1 MTKRDSRRE
10 SLRVPRARSHRG
22 NSRNSSVLS
31 FANPEENLLSSG
43 PVAAQALRA
52 ASSRF
57 SLNEQFAATRQEI
70 DFWDDDA
77 SSIYDQ
83 GASVSE
89 AEDEDED
96 EDMAEAEAEFDEKIL
111 ASSTE
116 GEEDDEDEDEDEDD
130 DEDEDEDE
138 DESSHHDPADDTIT
152 IGLED
157 SDVDSNFY
165 DLFCLPRDTP
175 ELSQAQIRSAY
186 YRLFILFYPENYP
199 EHLRPIARQQFL
211 RIQDAFETLID
222 PARRAQYDLDQFV
235 EVDDVGATKSE
246 YDMAFKEAVWN
257 RIQNGIHTSSDL
269 GIRLDASGSPDSRSR
284 LQILDFALSHSV
296 TVDVPALQK
305 LLQPQVTRIENF
317 TSTDEKKFVESP
329 LQPSIHVAT
338 PTVTI
343 TGSAYGVT
351 KDLSSVPASLLYDRY
366 QPLLPLTISRQ
377 RLLQLVENKF
387 APLATLRYRQ
397 EFLNRSPAR
406 SPTKLRWIKTA
417 VELESDV
424 LPELSVTS
432 RLYHHFIIPNYS
444 EPTVAEASVRSSRD
458 SAGFQPRVALGLYQ
472 NLRHGTGFLRADSGD
487 WVFGSNDYSSCFSR
501 DAKINPDF
509 FNTEAPGPIPNLEL
523 GFRTGSA
530 DRLPDP
536 GSSDSPGDEGGIRGL
551 DYEINSC
558 KHGTW
563 AVAASATPATIAG
576 AIRYSKDLTL
586 PFQTPPASLDPGAPL
601 ASRIEAELCSNT
613 FQDQYFALRNLWS
626 VGRFARVGVEVGMS
640 LHNLHLS
647 VYWSRLGQ
655 RLSVPLLIAPRSLL
669 GPSVLFWAGALPFA
683 ALAALQLGLNYRRR
697 ERTSRSHRRLRSD
710 VSSTGTPV
718 AIARHRYEAD
728 NITTLLALPVES
740 RQKQQ
745 VAISGLVILSAKYGI
760 PNEDGTLTTSEQVA
774 DVTTAVAAL
783 IDDSVYTNGPALV
796 IPRGVRKSRLPGFWD
811 PAPGFDKVLRVE
823 YMFKGDAGVIEVGSR
838 DKLVLPPQA

>member
-1 MTKRDSRRE
+1 MTDRDTRRE
-10 SLRVPRARSHRG
+10 SLRVPRARPHRG
-22 NSRNSSVLS
+22 VSRNSSVRS
-31 FANPEENLLSSG
+31 SANYDEHRLSSG
-43 PVAAQALRA
+43 PPAVQQAQALRA

-57 SLNEQFAATRQEI
+57 SLNEQFAATRQEFE
-70 DFWDDDA
+70 FWDDDA
-77 SSIYDQ
+77 SSIYEHAS
-83 GASVSE
+83 GSVSE
-89 AEDEDED
+89 D
-96 EDMAEAEAEFDEKIL
+96 EAEFDEKIL

-116 GEEDDEDEDEDEDD
+116 GEDEDEDEDEN
-130 DEDEDEDE
+130 EDEDE
-138 DESSHHDPADDTIT
+138 DESSHHDTADDTIT
-152 IGLED
+152 ILED
-157 SDVDSNFY
+157 SDVDINFY
-165 DLFCLPRDTP
+165 DLFCLPRDISD
-175 ELSQAQIRSAY
+175 LSQDQIRRAY
-186 YRLFILFYPENYP
+186 YRLFILFYPDNYP

-211 RIQDAFETLID
+211 RVQDAFETLID
-222 PARRAQYDLDQFV
+222 PTRRAQYDLDQFV
-235 EVDDVGATKSE
+235 QPDDAGATKSE

-257 RIQNGIHTSSDL
+257 RMQNGIHTSSDL
-269 GIRLDASGSPDSRSR
+269 GIRLDASGSADDSSR

-296 TVDVPALQK
+296 TVDVPELQK
-305 LLQPQVTRIENF
+305 FLQPQVTRIENF
-317 TSTDEKKFVESP
+317 TSTDEKQVAESP
-329 LQPSIHVAT
+329 SQPSVHVAT

-343 TGSAYGVT
+343 TGSAYGIT
-351 KDLSSVPASLLYDRY
+351 KDLCSVPTSLLYDRY
-366 QPLLPLTISRQ
+366 QPLLPLTVSRQ

-406 SPTKLRWIKTA
+406 SPDKFRWIKTA

-424 LPELSVTS
+424 LPEFSVTS

-458 SAGFQPRVALGLYQ
+458 SSSFQPRVALGLYQ

-487 WVFGSNDYSSCFSR
+487 WVFGSNDYSRCFSEYS
-501 DAKINPDF
+501 KISPDF
-509 FNTEAPGPIPNLEL
+509 FNTEAPGPIPSLEL

-530 DRLPDP
+530 DRLPAP
-536 GSSDSPGDEGGIRGL
+536 GSSDCPGDEGGIRGL

-563 AVAASATPATIAG
+563 AVSASATPSAMAS
-576 AIRYSKDLTL
+576 AVRYSKDLTL
-586 PFQTPPASLDPGAPL
+586 PFQTPSTSLDPGVSS
-601 ASRIEAELCSNT
+601 ASRLEAELCSNT

-626 VGRFARVGVEVGMS
+626 VGRFARVGVEVGIS

-683 ALAALQLGLNYRRR
+683 GLAAVQLGLSYRRR
-697 ERTSRSHRRLRSD
+697 ERTSSRSHRRVRSD

-740 RQKQQ
+740 RQKHQMS
-745 VAISGLVILSAKYGI
+745 VSGLVVLSARYGI
-760 PNEDGTLTTSEQVA
+760 PSEDGTLTTSEQVA

-783 IDDSVYTNGPALV
+783 IDDSAYNNGPALV

-823 YMFKGDAGVIEVGSR
+823 YLFKGEAGAVEVGSR
-838 DKLVLPPQA
+838 DELVLPPQV